1 MYHCFQLNQEF
12 SKEFSFLSQ
21 NISDHDNSQNV
32 RILIKII
39 FPTSICLSPFKENCK
54 ESFLIP
60 PPPASLLFPYRSTVI
75 MCLRNMDTAHII
87 SLNVR

>member
-39 FPTSICLSPFKENCK
+39 FPTSICLSPFKESCK

-60 PPPASLLFPYRSTVI
+60 PPRLFIVSLPEYSNHVFKEYGHGPY
-75 MCLRNMDTAHII
+75 NI
-87 SLNVR
+87 S